1 MANIPL
7 KSIKFPDLADIYTV
21 PSNAGEL
28 PYDKSATYPA
38 DTVGKALQDK
48 PDADGTIA
56 NAEQL
61 TSNIYEED
69 NTPYNFRT
77 SGGSIDIGDRETDM
91 LVGGTVGWNQL
102 LKPLASNGGW
112 SIEGGVTATFSDG
125 VASISSTIARN
136 GIINAINWRANH
148 KYLLAFD
155 AKASSDMGVLY
166 GTSSGSVTY
175 IQASVSGDNQWHTFS
190 SIKSA
195 VADYTVTYIY
205 GLSANYNIQVKNAV
219 VIDLTALFGSTIADY
234 IYSLE
239 TANAGA
245 GVAWFKKLFPKP
257 YYAYNA
263 GELMSVQAASHDT
276 VGFNAYDPA
285 TGTAKLV
292 GGMQYQIT
300 GTYTAVSYSTGET
313 ITIDSGGYFT
323 PMANGT
329 LTVTGGNDSDTCVHL
344 VWDGERDGEYEE
356 YVKHSYALDSDLVLR
371 GIPKLDSSNNLY
383 YDGDTYESG
392 GTVTRNTVYRAYAS
406 GDESL
411 ANAITDGTHTVVYSA
426 NNSTE
431 TADPYTNPQI
441 VNDFGTEEYVDYAVS
456 QGDRDVAIPVG
467 HETQYMANLKAKLE
481 MSPNSPEGAG
491 DYIVRQTNGEN
502 EYVTLASNATIQDI
516 IARLEAL
523 EGQNAES

>member
-7 KSIKFPDLADIYTV
+7 KSIKFPDLADTYTV

-28 PYDKSATYPA
+28 PYNKSATYPD
-38 DTVGKALQDK
+38 DTVGKALQNK
-48 PDADGTIA
+48 PDEDGTIA

-91 LVGGTVGWNQL
+91 LVGGTVNWNQL
-102 LKPLASNGGW
+102 AKEYANPFIAS
-112 SIEGGVTATFSDG
+112 GVTITFNSNTG
-125 VASISSTIARN
+125 VFEFSGENNASYFGFCANVSLIA
-136 GIINAINWRANH
+136 GH
-148 KYLLAFD
+148 KYYMASRIVANPNNLSFNYSLLNANVKIPIGTEAFCGV
-155 AKASSDMGVLY
+155 SNSITSGLGFENITLNSDF
-166 GTSSGSVTY
+166 
-175 IQASVSGDNQWHTFS
+175 D
-190 SIKSA
+190 
-195 VADYTVTYIY
+195 
-205 GLSANYNIQVKNAV
+205 GLKLIAQLF
-219 VIDLTALFGSTIADY
+219 DLTAMFGSTIADY

-239 TANAGA
+239 TATAGA
-245 GVAWFKKLFPKP
+245 GVAWFRKLFPKP

-263 GELMSVQAASHDT
+263 GELMSVNTSAHNT

-356 YVKHSYALDSDLVLR
+356 YVKHSYPLDSSLTLR
-371 GIPKLDSSNNLY
+371 GIPKLDASNNLY
-383 YDGDTYESG
+383 CDGDTYESD
-392 GTVTRNTVYRAYAS
+392 GTVTRNTILRAYQS

-411 ANAITDGTHTVVYSA
+411 ANAITDGTNTVVYSA
-426 NNSTE
+426 NASTE
-431 TADPYTNPQI
+431 TADTFVNPQI

-456 QGDRDVAIPVG
+456 QGDRDVSIPVG

-523 EGQNAES
+523 ENA

>member
-7 KSIKFPDLADIYTV
+7 KSIKFPDLADTYTV
-21 PSNAGEL
+21 PFNAGEL
-28 PYDKSATYPA
+28 PYNKSATYPS
-38 DTVGKALQDK
+38 DTVGKALQEK

-91 LVGGTVGWNQL
+91 LVGGTVAWNQL
-102 LKPLASNGGW
+102 VNSGDTSVTVQSGHKYYSNINNTKTIGSSNGSAI
-112 SIEGGVTATFSDG
+112 SIND
-125 VASISSTIARN
+125 ST
-136 GIINAINWRANH
+136 
-148 KYLLAFD
+148 K
-155 AKASSDMGVLY
+155 
-166 GTSSGSVTY
+166 
-175 IQASVSGDNQWHTFS
+175 DN
-190 SIKSA
+190 
-195 VADYTVTYIY
+195 
-205 GLSANYNIQVKNAV
+205 
-219 VIDLTALFGSTIADY
+219 VIDLTQMFGSTIADY

-239 TANAGA
+239 QANSGA

-263 GELMSVQAASHDT
+263 GELMSVNTSAHNT
-276 VGFNAYDPA
+276 VGFNAWDEEWELGSFNDNTGQETTASDVIRCKNYIPTLPNTTYYAQIAGKAANIYFYDA
-285 TGTAKLV
+285 NKNYISFTGR
-292 GGMQYQIT
+292 
-300 GTYTAVSYSTGET
+300 
-313 ITIDSGGYFT
+313 SG
-323 PMANGT
+323 NGT
-329 LTVTGGNDSDTCVHL
+329 FTTPNNCAYIRFRMNAGYGTTYNNDICINLS
-344 VWDGERDGEYEE
+344 WDGERDGEYEA
-356 YVKHSYALDSDLVLR
+356 YDKHSYPLDSSLTLR
-371 GIPKLDSSNNLY
+371 GIPKLDASNNLY
-383 YDGDTYESG
+383 YDGDTYESD

-456 QGDRDVAIPVG
+456 QGDRDVSIPVG
-467 HETQYMANLKAKLE
+467 HQTQYMANLKAKLE

-523 EGQNAES
+523 ENAES